1 MPPKNGKIIGV
12 TTITRGYRISL
23 LKDVKLILESKSGNE
38 IKEGD
43 KIVFSLDSNR
53 NIIINPA

>member
-1 MPPKNGKIIGV
+1 MSPKSEKIIGV

-23 LKDVKLILESKSGNE
+23 LKDVKLILESKSGSE

-43 KIVFSLDSNR
+43 KIVFSLDNNG
-53 NIIINPA
+53 NIIVNPA

>member
-1 MPPKNGKIIGV
+1 MSPKSEKIIGV

-43 KIVFSLDSNR
+43 KIVFSLDNNG
-53 NIIINPA
+53 NIIVNPA